1 MNRHEQRIEQKKVNA
16 KAKQNDAST
25 QIIEET
31 KEETKDESKLS
42 LFFNKLNDC
51 EYVAFFHD

>member
-42 LFFNKLNDC
+42 LFFNKLK
-51 EYVAFFHD
+51 FWKK